1 MLLKSINV
9 VLTLSSLL
17 GLGYFLRAKNIIKKN
32 DANLLSFLAISVS
45 VPANIFVSTM
55 TNFDK
60 ALLIKFA
67 PTVFLPI
74 TQTLLLFVISY
85 FLCKIIKLPK
95 NRFGVFASIF
105 SFGNIGL
112 IGLPVAASVLGIDS
126 LVYSSVFFLSNTLI
140 FWTLSVYLI
149 KRDATIMLE
158 SKNTQ
163 KNKTSFSEKL
173 KVIIPILKTPTIIT
187 FLVTII
193 LILLEIKTP
202 EFLFNSVKYLSNIGT
217 PFAMIYLGT
226 IVCDAKDMK
235 FKFSID
241 LVLLSVG
248 RFILAPLI
256 MILFLRFGNYSYE
269 LKESFILYSGI
280 AAMTQIGVVAG
291 IHGADKEYAAYAIMS
306 TIFLYPISLI
316 LFQFLLKLI

>member
-9 VLTLSSLL
+9 VLTLSTLL
-17 GLGYFLRAKNIIKKN
+17 GLGYFLRSKNIIKKN
-32 DANLLSFLAISVS
+32 DVRLLSFLTISMS
-45 VPANIFVSTM
+45 IPAHIFVSTM

-60 ALLIKFA
+60 ALLIEFA
-67 PTVFLPI
+67 PTLFIPLI
-74 TQTLLLFVISY
+74 QTFLLFLISF

-95 NRFGVFASIF
+95 NRFGVFASVF

-112 IGLPVAASVLGIDS
+112 VGIPVAASVLGVDS

-158 SKNTQ
+158 NKSTI
-163 KNKTSFSEKL
+163 KNKTSFSTKL

-187 FLVTII
+187 FFLTII

-202 EFLFNSVKYLSNIGT
+202 EFLFNSIKYISNIGT

-241 LVLLSVG
+241 LILLSVG
-248 RFILAPLI
+248 RFIIAPLI
-256 MILFLRFGNYSYE
+256 MILLLSFGNYSYE
-269 LKESFILYSGI
+269 LKESFILYSSI
-280 AAMTQIGVVAG
+280 SAMTQIGVVAG
-291 IHGADKEYAAYAIMS
+291 IHGADKEYAAHAIMS